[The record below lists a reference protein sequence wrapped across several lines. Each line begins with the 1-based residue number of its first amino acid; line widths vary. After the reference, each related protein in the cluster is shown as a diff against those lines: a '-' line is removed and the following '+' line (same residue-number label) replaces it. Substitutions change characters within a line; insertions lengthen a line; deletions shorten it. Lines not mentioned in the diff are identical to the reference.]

1 MNERIILAPGLNG
14 NELTRN
20 LALHGSNSFNT
31 QLFNSG
37 ELARYALMRY
47 GITITEAFIDSKEEN
62 TIIAEAIQDE
72 TYFGQASYSD
82 IQALAGAI
90 RRMRSL
96 VTSVDEEQAL
106 EDIMSQGIFKEKNTA
121 LICVYKK
128 YKKHLSEHNLIDSI
142 TLIRKAIE
150 SSSQFEAEFFVLDEI
165 SLSPLEKKLI
175 DKISAG
181 KYKTIKIA
189 DLYKAERKFLKLE
202 SIKNCYGAANEVE
215 TIISDIYS
223 GKQLDQCTVAV
234 TDISTY
240 GQLFFDNALLY
251 NIPIT
256 FGCGL
261 PIFNSNPARLLVLYN
276 QWMNSFFG
284 SEAIHKMIHSDCF
297 NRGKLKEILSEIGED
312 IKWKSFYKYLE
323 EIRLTNNYE
332 ANMARINAYKQAVS
346 EDAKYIIPGESKE
359 YNEFVQKQK
368 CIPLLEK
375 MADELSLPTEAFIS
389 KYAYLRQN
397 NPGFA
402 GQLVSEL
409 DRAALNTIYEELKV
423 IRESGVSQSEGDIII
438 NILKMNVLNQK
449 SEPGHIHITSIDKAV
464 CSIRENMFI
473 AGLSSSKYPGSPKE
487 SHLLLDADIKLF
499 GPDAEYLTSENRII
513 RRREALLNLAVLASN
528 LGSKLYISYSGL
540 NASELKKNN
549 ASSLIFELFGKAN
562 GGNASVKDLEKATT
576 KVGYFEPAVSDSR
589 LIGNAFIDEKCIRQ
603 TDVEYSS
610 PEIGWNIDKEYSPTA
625 IETFMGCPRSFMI
638 GYILGI
644 PEPDDNDAFEVIS
657 PRDSGTLAHSLMEQL
672 ADNDLSLE
680 DFLKLSGEF
689 FIRYI
694 AEHPPLIPDKVD
706 AEQDSFLE
714 MMENA
719 YKMDPRR
726 KVILKEEDI
735 HCTHSSGVKLHGF
748 PDRVEKLEDGSLLI
762 VDFKTGRTVNHIQD
776 DIESCLQVVIYAYLM
791 ESKGYKVSGGEF
803 RYIKVGK
810 TVTCRYD
817 DDMKAKLSEKL
828 KLFKDMML
836 SGDFPCGI
844 ACDFCKYGGI
854 CNCSAEETRFGIDLD
869 GFLEDTDVDGGDSL

>member
-1 MNERIILAPGLNG
+1 MKERIVLAPSLNG
-14 NELTRN
+14 NELTRT
-20 LALHGSNSFNT
+20 LALHGINSFNT
-31 QLFNSG
+31 QVFSSG
-37 ELARYALMRY
+37 EFARYALMRS
-47 GITITEAFIDSKEEN
+47 GITITEGFLDSKEEN
-62 TIIAEAIQDE
+62 AIIAEAIKDE
-72 TYFGQASYSD
+72 AYFGKTSYSD
-82 IQALAGAI
+82 IQEIAKAI

-96 VTSVDEEQAL
+96 VTSEDESNVL
-106 EDIMSQGIFKEKNTA
+106 EEIMSQGIFKEKNAA
-121 LICVYKK
+121 LISVYKE
-128 YKKHLSEHNLIDSI
+128 YKKHLSDNNLIDSI
-142 TLIRKAIE
+142 SLIRKAIE
-150 SSSQFEAEFFVLDEI
+150 SCAPFDANFFVLDEI
-165 SLSPLEKKLI
+165 PLSPLEKKLI

-181 KYKTIKIA
+181 KHKTIKVA
-189 DLYKAERKFLKLE
+189 DLYKAESKPLKLE
-202 SIKNCYGAANEVE
+202 SIKNCYGAANEAE
-215 TIISDIYS
+215 TIISEIYS

-251 NIPIT
+251 NIPVT

-261 PIFNSNPARLLVLYN
+261 PIINSNPARLLVLYN

-284 SEAIHKMIHSDCF
+284 SAAIHRMIYSDCF
-297 NRGKLKEILSEIGED
+297 NRSKLKEILSEVSED

-332 ANMARINAYKQAVS
+332 TNMDRINAYKQAVA
-346 EDAKYIIPGESKE
+346 EDSKYIIPGESKE

-375 MADELSLPTEAFIS
+375 MADELSLPTEEFVS
-389 KYAYLRQN
+389 KYAYLRQGN
-397 NPGFA
+397 SGFA

-409 DRAALNTIYEELKV
+409 DRVALNTIYEELKV

-449 SEPGHIHITSIDKAV
+449 SEPGHIHITSIEKAM

-487 SHLLLDADIKLF
+487 NHLLLDADIKLF

-513 RRREALLNLAVLASN
+513 KRRDALINLAGLASN
-528 LGSKLYISYSGL
+528 LGSKIYVSYSGL
-540 NASELKKNN
+540 NASELKKDN
-549 ASSLIFELFGKAN
+549 ASSLVFELFGKAN
-562 GGNASVKDLEKATT
+562 GGNASAKELELATT
-576 KVGYFEPAVSDSR
+576 KIGYFEPAVSASR
-589 LIGNAFIDEKCIRQ
+589 LIGNAFIGEKCIRQ
-603 TDVEYSS
+603 KDIEFCT
-610 PEIGWNIDKEYSPTA
+610 PEVGWNIDKEYSPTA
-625 IETFMGCPRSFMI
+625 IETFMGCPRKFML

-644 PEPDDNDAFEVIS
+644 PEPEEDDAFEVIS
-657 PRDSGTLAHSLMEQL
+657 PRDSGTMAHSLMEQL

-689 FIRYI
+689 FDRYI
-694 AEHPPLIPDKVD
+694 AEHPPMIPEKVSS
-706 AEQDSFLE
+706 EKDSFLE

-719 YKMDPRR
+719 YNTDPHR

-748 PDRVEKLEDGSLLI
+748 PDRVEELEDGSLLI
-762 VDFKTGRTVNHIQD
+762 VDFKTGRTVYHEQD
-776 DIESCLQVVIYAYLM
+776 DIDSCLQVVIYAYLM

-803 RYIKVGK
+803 RYIKAGK

-817 DDMKAKLSEKL
+817 DEMRARLSEKL
-828 KLFKDMML
+828 ELFKKMML
-836 SGDFPCGI
+836 SGDFPCGFD
-844 ACDFCKYGGI
+844 CDFCKYGDI
-854 CNCSAEETRFGIDLD
+854 CNRANEPAIFGLNIN
-869 GFLEDTDVDGGDSL
+869 GLEDAEGGDSL